1 MDAIVAIIIGIVSS
15 FLSSIL
21 FLFAAHRIKPKIEV
35 SPKISKYTDDK
46 GRLVY
51 VIKIINRGIRDAVDI
66 SLVLHLLRPIKN
78 EEANETNTVSRS
90 RRLQLKTNNLFK
102 LAKRKKNEYFAF
114 RVRCYKN
121 IEEILK
127 ETKDSKLRFRL
138 TARDSFTNSPILIEQ
153 TYGLDAIR
161 EGQFKTGN
169 SFDIIESPTINNE
182 RLRKMMIK
190 QILS

>member
-121 IEEILK
+121 IEKILK

>member
-35 SPKISKYTDDK
+35 SPMISKYTDDK

-51 VIKIINRGIRDAVDI
+51 VIKIINMGRRDAVDI

>member
-21 FLFAAHRIKPKIEV
+21 FLFAAHRIKPKIKV
-35 SPKISKYTDDK
+35 SPTISKYTDEK

-90 RRLQLKTNNLFK
+90 RRLQLQTNNLFK

-114 RVRCYKN
+114 RVRCYEN

-153 TYGLDAIR
+153 TYVLDTIS

-182 RLRKMMIK
+182 RLRKDDDEANP
-190 QILS
+190 

>member
-35 SPKISKYTDDK
+35 SPMISKYTDDK

-51 VIKIINRGIRDAVDI
+51 VIKIINMGRRDAVDI

-78 EEANETNTVSRS
+78 EETNETNTVSRS
-90 RRLQLKTNNLFK
+90 RRLQLQTNNLFK

-114 RVRCYKN
+114 RVRCYEN

-127 ETKDSKLRFRL
+127 ETKDAKLRFRL

-153 TYGLDAIR
+153 TYGLDAIN
-161 EGQFKTGN
+161 EGQFEIGK
-169 SFDIIESPTINNE
+169 SLKIVPPT
-182 RLRKMMIK
+182 RDLRKMMIK